1 MRTFFR
7 AAAVA
12 ISLVIV
18 LGVAPATFAKGRPMR
33 ATYTRTS
40 CFDGSVD
47 VTWWKKLDVR
57 GVKVDLYTDELNW
70 LGAIGWSDPAGLDSP
85 LTLRLEGGAGANSM
99 YVVVS
104 IYSVTDLFPSV
115 GPAPTPLDSYRT
127 APVTFDCF

>member
-1 MRTFFR
+1 MRTSFR

-40 CFDGSVD
+40 CFDGTVD

-57 GVKVDLYTDELNW
+57 GVKVDLYMDELNW
-70 LGAIGWSDPAGLDSP
+70 LG
-85 LTLRLEGGAGANSM
+85 RLAGA
-99 YVVVS
+99 
-104 IYSVTDLFPSV
+104 TRR
-115 GPAPTPLDSYRT
+115 GWT
-127 APVTFDCF
+127 AH